1 MSTVDPVTRS
11 SSLYA
16 MNRIHSSDQAGRGP
30 GEVGG
35 RFDQVALSSEPTGT
49 DRFRMELV
57 SRLSREIR
65 SAVTTR
71 DIQALRQQVSTG
83 EYRPDAQQIAAR
95 MLLMGDVE

>member
-16 MNRIHSSDQAGRGP
+16 MNRIHSSDPAGRGP

-49 DRFRMELV
+49 DRFRYGTGIP
-57 SRLSREIR
+57 SIPRGP
-65 SAVTTR
+65 
-71 DIQALRQQVSTG
+71 LRCNDPGYPGT
-83 EYRPDAQQIAAR
+83 AAAGVHR
-95 MLLMGDVE
+95 GIPA

>member
-1 MSTVDPVTRS
+1 MSTVDPVTRG

-16 MNRIHSSDQAGRGP
+16 MNRIHSSDPAGRGP

-57 SRLSREIR
+57 SRLSREVR

-95 MLLMGDVE
+95 MLLMGDVD